1 MVASSK
7 PVNEADPGGI
17 AVGEYGTVYQFFHT
31 TPGGTVSIGS
41 DFTSAEFKPA
51 VHPGVTWGAVTT
63 RAQERIALC
72 VQRVAQHDTNAYRWR
87 RVAEPL
93 AWLTALL
100 AALSGISV
108 VADTL
113 EVATVLAIVTA
124 FAAATNAALSPGET
138 TRKHR
143 GSALAYDKLR
153 LKVEDYA
160 FFDLGSHDAGEPIP
174 DEDLEGVRDTLRGF
188 DEEINSTAVA
198 SAPLRG
204 I

>member
-1 MVASSK
+1 MANPK
-7 PVNEADPGGI
+7 PIDQAGGVI
-17 AVGEYGTVYQFFHT
+17 AGDVLKHYNINS
-31 TPGGTVSIGS
+31 GGTVNIGS
-41 DFTSAEFKPA
+41 DFTSIQFKPA
-51 VHPGVTWGAVTT
+51 VHPGVTWGAVKE
-63 RAQERIALC
+63 RAEERITLC
-72 VQRVAQHDTNAYRWR
+72 VQRVAQHDTSAYRWR

-108 VADTL
+108 VADNL
-113 EVATVLAIVTA
+113 EVATVLAILTA

-138 TRKHR
+138 ARKHR
-143 GSALAYDKLR
+143 GSALAYDKVR
-153 LKVEDYA
+153 LKVEDFA
-160 FFDLGSHDAGEPIP
+160 FFDLGSHGADEPIP

-188 DEEINSTAVA
+188 DEEINATAVA